1 MAVNRDGELWVV
13 NPGMHALQYY
23 SEDGNLEDYW
33 GETSIS
39 IKGFSGCCNPA
50 HFTFLPNGNFITSE
64 KGMVRIKE
72 YSPEG
77 KLLSVVAAP
86 AKFKDEGHA
95 PEVVADEKGNV
106 IALDFDRQLIRIF
119 ERK

>member
-1 MAVNRDGELWVV
+1 
-13 NPGMHALQYY
+13 
-23 SEDGNLEDYW
+23 
-33 GETSIS
+33 
-39 IKGFSGCCNPA
+39 
-50 HFTFLPNGNFITSE
+50 
-64 KGMVRIKE
+64 MVRIKE
-72 YSPEG
+72 YSPGG